1 MKSWIRSLVFLLLP
15 VLTVFSTYSSAQR
28 SARVMPRSLDQ
39 MVQEAETVVHGY
51 VTSVRVE
58 PHPELKNLTTVV
70 VSMQVASMLKGK
82 PAKTMQFRQYIWDLR
97 DRLDAAQYRKG
108 QELLLLLGPTSQYG
122 LTSPVGLEQGRFRIS
137 HDASGQTVAVNGLG
151 NA

>member
-1 MKSWIRSLVFLLLP
+1 MS
-15 VLTVFSTYSSAQR
+15 
-28 SARVMPRSLDQ
+28 RSLDQ

-51 VTSVRVE
+51 VNSVKVE

-82 PAKTMQFRQYIWDLR
+82 PGKTFQFRQYIWDPR

-108 QELLLLLGPTSQYG
+108 QELLLLSRRAAGG
-122 LTSPVGLEQGRFRIS
+122 
-137 HDASGQTVAVNGLG
+137 
-151 NA
+151 